1 MSLILVLKGHTD
13 ISFATLQ
20 AAVVGFIGD
29 QIRPAYTAFAD
40 FLAEEH
46 DRTASQLGQIFYD
59 NGTVRYRPFHVQSVP

>member
-1 MSLILVLKGHTD
+1 MM
-13 ISFATLQ
+13 
-20 AAVVGFIGD
+20 GFVGD

-59 NGTVRYRPFHVQSVP
+59 HGTVRYHPFHVQSVP